1 VTRYA
6 ESNVLSVQQRTDLLI
21 PLADA
26 LGTWLALYN
35 DSVTMWAEG
44 ARKGIISYDEELTKG
59 NLARFDKL
67 AFDLNEIRR
76 MLTAIERVAIIPTP
90 EPFVP
95 TPITP
100 TEEVVPDSIEVLRNE
115 VARII
120 AASQGVEPPPPAWA
134 VAVSV
139 AIPLLG
145 VIDLI
150 GKKAFGTTAEQAAA
164 GAKTGALAFITQMY
178 GATTFAAFMYEEA
191 VQSIGMSGWVAYN
204 AKQYAIALDAFM
216 AQEALIT
223 EAVTVLEEWRPL
235 MPLTYPGF
243 RAFFDTS
250 GQANGLWLGIVR
262 DAMQK
267 AGIPAPPI
275 LAVLT
280 KPAGAALF
288 IDDKDTLT
296 LSPETFRQ
304 LAPGVHTVTAIIPA
318 TATKAEMGA
327 SQEITLVA
335 GKRREI
341 SLVLTT
347 LEEAEAAAPPPTA
360 PATLRVSSSPSE
372 GAIFMDGSD
381 TGLLTPE
388 TFKQLAPGA
397 HTITVV
403 VPPRGGWPERRATV
417 TLTLAPG
424 QKRELTLSP
433 TIP

>member
-1 VTRYA
+1 VFSAPGVLTDALRTAWCVPFLEDIATWVDDYNNFQTMLRWNLEKHTITYDRELTSELLPMFESLGTRILEFRNRILVIQRLVTRPGIEVPPPPPPTA
-6 ESNVLSVQQRTDLLI
+6 EEGA
-21 PLADA
+21 PPDA
-26 LGTWLALYN
+26 L
-35 DSVTMWAEG
+35 
-44 ARKGIISYDEELTKG
+44 
-59 NLARFDKL
+59 
-67 AFDLNEIRR
+67 
-76 MLTAIERVAIIPTP
+76 
-90 EPFVP
+90 
-95 TPITP
+95 
-100 TEEVVPDSIEVLRNE
+100 EVLRDE
-115 VARII
+115 VRRIVDAMQGKEPAPPI
-120 AASQGVEPPPPAWA
+120 WAKLVSAAM
-134 VAVSV
+134 
-139 AIPLLG
+139 PLLG
-145 VIDLI
+145 IVDLI
-150 GKKAFGTTAEQAAA
+150 SGKKFGTTAEQAAA
-164 GAKTGALAFITQMY
+164 GAKTGALAFVTQMY

-191 VQSIGMSGWVAYN
+191 VQSIGMSGWIAYS
-204 AKQYAIALDAFM
+204 AKQYDIALDAFM
-216 AQEALIT
+216 AQEALII
-223 EAVTVLEEWRPL
+223 EAATVLEEWRPL

-262 DAMQK
+262 DAMRK

-275 LAVLT
+275 LAVIT
-280 KPAGAALF
+280 RPAGAVIY
-288 IDDKDTLT
+288 IDDEDTLT
-296 LSPETFRQ
+296 LSPETFRK
-304 LAPGVHTVTAIIPA
+304 LAPGAHTVTAIIPA

-335 GKRREI
+335 GKRLEI

-417 TLTLAPG
+417 KLTLAPG
-424 QKRELTLSP
+424 EKREISLSP